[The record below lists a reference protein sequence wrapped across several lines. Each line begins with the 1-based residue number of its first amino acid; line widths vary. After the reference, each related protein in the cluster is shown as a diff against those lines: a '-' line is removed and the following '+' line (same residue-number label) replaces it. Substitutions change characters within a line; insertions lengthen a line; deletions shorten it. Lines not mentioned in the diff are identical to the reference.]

1 LNLILIVVCVLQSIA
16 FITLY
21 ERHLLGLSQNR
32 IGPTV
37 VRFKGVLQAFI
48 DGLKLIKKEQI
59 LPINS
64 SIFLFLF
71 VPGIAFVIMLVE
83 WIVLPYNF
91 YFLTFE
97 FSIIFFLCLV
107 GFRVYTTLIRGVVSK
122 SKYPILG
129 SVRSSSQSISFE
141 IAFSIYMF
149 CLIFHINQFSFH
161 PLININLIFLIIPFL
176 MIILAELNRAPFD
189 FSEGERELVRGFNVE
204 YSRVGFVFLF
214 LSEYGVLIMFRVL
227 FSVLFF
233 NFNFFIYFSI
243 FRILI
248 FIRSSYPRY
257 RYDILISFFWFKL
270 LPLSILFLF
279 YYYFVLIY

>member
-1 LNLILIVVCVLQSIA
+1 
-16 FITLY
+16 
-21 ERHLLGLSQNR
+21 
-32 IGPTV
+32 
-37 VRFKGVLQAFI
+37 
-48 DGLKLIKKEQI
+48 
-59 LPINS
+59 
-64 SIFLFLF
+64 
-71 VPGIAFVIMLVE
+71 M
-83 WIVLPYNF
+83 
-91 YFLTFE
+91 
-97 FSIIFFLCLV
+97 

>member
-1 LNLILIVVCVLQSIA
+1 MNLILIVVCVLQSIA

-71 VPGIAFVIMLVE
+71 VPGMAFVIMLVE